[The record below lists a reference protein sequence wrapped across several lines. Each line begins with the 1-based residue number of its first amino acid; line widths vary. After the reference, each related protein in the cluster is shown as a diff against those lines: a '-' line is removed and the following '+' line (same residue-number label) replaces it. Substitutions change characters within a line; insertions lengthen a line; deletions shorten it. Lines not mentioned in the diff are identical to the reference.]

1 MSQADLSERN
11 RPLSVAEQ
19 SLHFLDRVHI
29 GPPPGPIRTA
39 AAWRSSDFDGDD
51 AWIQP
56 LGDAEIAAF
65 DAAIAFARLTG
76 KPLDELGPED
86 FPLPSLSGR
95 IEDWRRELETGRGF
109 LVLRGAP
116 ADRWDQPTASLF
128 MRGLGLQFGR
138 LGVQNPQGDVIG
150 EVRDTGA
157 ASRDSAARKY
167 ATSAEFRFHC
177 DASDLVGLMCI
188 RQARSGG
195 ESRIASSVAVYN
207 EIRQRRP
214 DLADRLFGPVPLD
227 LRNEQA
233 AGAAPYADVI
243 PCAFDGATLRTFYI
257 SDYFRS
263 VDRHGVQLPPALL
276 ELMDLYEQVAA
287 DPAVGLAFKLRPGDI
302 QILNNHVTLHAR
314 SAFEDEPGRERLLL
328 RFLVSVLDRAGQ

>member
-1 MSQADLSERN
+1 MTLAGPSEPN

-39 AAWRSSDFDGDD
+39 AAWRSSDFDGED

-76 KPLDELGPED
+76 KPLDQLGPED
-86 FPLPSLSGR
+86 FPLSSLVGR
-95 IEDWRRELETGRGF
+95 IEGWRRELETGRGF

-116 ADRWDQPTASLF
+116 VDRWDRATASLF

-167 ATSAEFRFHC
+167 ATSGEFRFHC
-177 DASDLVGLMCI
+177 DASDLVGLLCI

-195 ESRIASSVAVYN
+195 ESRVASSVAVYN
-207 EIRQRRP
+207 EIMRRRP
-214 DLADRLFGPVPLD
+214 DLGHYLFGPVPLD

-233 AGAAPYADVI
+233 AGAAPHADVI

-263 VDRHGVQLPPALL
+263 VDRHGIQLPPALL
-276 ELMDLYEQVAA
+276 ELMDLYEAVAA
-287 DPAVGLAFKLRPGDI
+287 DPAIGLAFKLRPGDI
-302 QILNNHVTLHAR
+302 QVLNNHVTPHAR
-314 SAFEDEPGRERLLL
+314 SAFEDEPGKERLLL
-328 RFLVSVLDRAGQ
+328 RFLVSVFNQAGQ

>member
-1 MSQADLSERN
+1 MTQAGLSERN

-29 GPPPGPIRTA
+29 GPPPGPVRTA
-39 AAWRSSDFDGDD
+39 AAWRRSDFDRED

-86 FPLPSLSGR
+86 FPLPSLAGR
-95 IEDWRRELETGRGF
+95 IEDWRRGLETGRGF

-116 ADRWDQPTASLF
+116 VDRWDQATASLF

-177 DASDLVGLMCI
+177 DASDLVGLLCV

-195 ESRIASSVAVYN
+195 EMRA
-207 EIRQRRP
+207 RRP
-214 DLADRLFGPVPLD
+214 AWSADD
-227 LRNEQA
+227 
-233 AGAAPYADVI
+233 ADI
-243 PCAFDGATLRTFYI
+243 
-257 SDYFRS
+257 
-263 VDRHGVQLPPALL
+263 GV
-276 ELMDLYEQVAA
+276 
-287 DPAVGLAFKLRPGDI
+287 R
-302 QILNNHVTLHAR
+302 
-314 SAFEDEPGRERLLL
+314 
-328 RFLVSVLDRAGQ
+328 VSAGQTRGRWNRDDERQLLTQLRR